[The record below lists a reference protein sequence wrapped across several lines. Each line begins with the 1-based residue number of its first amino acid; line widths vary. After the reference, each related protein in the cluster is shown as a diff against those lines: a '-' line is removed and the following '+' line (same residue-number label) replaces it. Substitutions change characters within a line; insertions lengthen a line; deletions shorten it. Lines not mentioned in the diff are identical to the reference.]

1 MKRLYLIE
9 YSDGSTDTMT
19 NRKDLIEW
27 LEIIS
32 GRGVQDIRK
41 VRELGISISVL
52 EEFRQYIR

>member
-1 MKRLYLIE
+1 LYLIE

-41 VRELGISISVL
+41 VREHGISISVL

>member
-1 MKRLYLIE
+1 MYLIE

-41 VRELGISISVL
+41 VREQCISISVL
-52 EEFRQYIR
+52 EEFRQYVR